1 MQSLAKFAMRSPLH
15 AIGVSALAASLPL
28 LIWLSASV
36 VALVALS
43 QGFRAGVN
51 VFLWTLI
58 PMGIGF
64 HYTSDPTS
72 VFLVISAFLLAL
84 ALRNRFSWE
93 QVLVFASCITLIG
106 TFLFYNIASTVFD
119 QLIDIYNQILRG
131 TDGIPALE
139 DKELV
144 KIMIAGY
151 SVMFYFFSIAVVSL
165 ARWWQSCLYN
175 PSGFGSEFH
184 SLRLPPL
191 VSMAAVL
198 AVIFCLVFLD
208 RLGVWVPFVVSPLFI
223 AGLGL
228 VHWTFEAAKISSFW
242 LVGFY
247 MGLFLFFQLFFPV
260 LTSIAIIDSFFDLR
274 SRFKFS
280 KKE

>member
-1 MQSLAKFAMRSPLH
+1 MVFNKQTTATRS
-15 AIGVSALAASLPL
+15 
-28 LIWLSASV
+28 SASQAIIDQGLRAYMLRV
-36 VALVALS
+36 YNYMGSGLFLTGIVSLIVFQAAGGYNITLSSSSGFVGVTSFGNLLFNTGLKWIVALS
-43 QGFRAGVN
+43 
-51 VFLWTLI
+51 
-58 PMGIGF
+58 P
-64 HYTSDPTS
+64 
-72 VFLVISAFLLAL
+72 LA
-84 ALRNRFSWE
+84 
-93 QVLVFASCITLIG
+93 
-106 TFLFYNIASTVFD
+106 
-119 QLIDIYNQILRG
+119 
-131 TDGIPALE
+131 
-139 DKELV
+139 
-144 KIMIAGY
+144 
-151 SVMFYFFSIAVVSL
+151 VMFYFFSIAVLSL

-228 VHWTFEAAKISSFW
+228 VHWTFEAAKIPSFW
-242 LVGFY
+242 LIGFY